1 MGQRQGG
8 GCLVYVSDKLKS
20 YECKELNNLP
30 GDDSVWCW
38 VRVTSDTKIL
48 VGCIYRSTGSG
59 VTNNELLMNQLVQ
72 ASEVAGNNR
81 IILMGD
87 FNLKEINWLENEI
100 EEGSQYKRLLSAPT
114 CLKTHKIQRR
124 SRIIA

>member
-1 MGQRQGG
+1 MIIDDYDVQIATVTETWGKPWKEVRLEIEEFTTYRSDRMGRRQGG

-38 VRVTSDTKIL
+38 VRITNDTKIL

-59 VTNNELLMNQLVQ
+59 ATNNELLMNQIV
-72 ASEVAGNNR
+72 
-81 IILMGD
+81 
-87 FNLKEINWLENEI
+87 
-100 EEGSQYKRLLSAPT
+100 
-114 CLKTHKIQRR
+114 
-124 SRIIA
+124 